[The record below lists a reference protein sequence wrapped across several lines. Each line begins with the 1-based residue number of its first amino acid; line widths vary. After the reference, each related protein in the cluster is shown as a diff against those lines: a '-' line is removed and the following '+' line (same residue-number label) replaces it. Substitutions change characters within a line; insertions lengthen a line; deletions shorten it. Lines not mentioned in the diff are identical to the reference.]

1 MKKLFCYITVI
12 STLGFSISCNKED
25 ITGKDLRIICEEL
38 RPYSYVEDNQL
49 KGISADITARILDL
63 MAVKSKSVEVPAD
76 WSAAYDLLR
85 SSDNVALFT
94 TGLTAERK
102 EEFQW
107 VGPITMFST
116 GFIGLRSSGITIG
129 SVNDAMFLSSIG
141 VVKGYPTVTMLQD
154 RDFKNLIIYNTQSEA
169 VTALYAGLVTSV
181 FDESN
186 SIRSVAAAGGHDAGQ
201 LSELF
206 TLSSVQGFIAFS
218 KGVSPIIIE
227 SWQEKLDELKESGF
241 VQDVYNLYLPGVKAP
256 GVITIYTEENPP
268 QNFRASDGTL
278 TGSSVEIV
286 NAMSQGIPMNVSIT
300 IENWTDAYEQVQF
313 APNSMIFSTV
323 RTPARESLF
332 HWIGPVCRKNYCFFV
347 NSTSAIDIN
356 IITDAKQLTA
366 VGVPQGWAAEQ
377 ELKNQGFTNI
387 HTYGTP
393 LIVFQK
399 LLDHTI
405 DAAVLNDIAIPYL
418 AEQSGHQ
425 PAEVRNEL
433 VLSYTETSLAFSLD
447 TKDKYIQQWEQAY
460 ATVMSNGKFAEIWGR
475 WYPGIKW

>member
-1 MKKLFCYITVI
+1 MKRLICFIATI
-12 STLGFSISCNKED
+12 ATLLTGSSCHKED
-25 ITGKDLRIICEEL
+25 ITGKNLRIICEDL
-38 RPYSYVEDNQL
+38 RPYSYVENNTL

-63 MAVKSKSVEVPAD
+63 MAVQNMKIEVTTD
-76 WSAAYDLLR
+76 WPAAYNLLR
-85 SSDNVALFT
+85 TSDNVALFT
-94 TGLTAERK
+94 TGFTADRK
-102 EEFQW
+102 DQFQW

-129 SVNDAMFLSSIG
+129 SVNDAMGLSSVG
-141 VVKGYPTVTMLQD
+141 VVKGYPTVTMLQE
-154 RDFKNLIIYNTQSEA
+154 RDFKNLIIYNTQKEA

-186 SIRSVAAAGGHDAGQ
+186 SIRSVATVDGHDAGQ

-218 KGVSPIIIE
+218 KGVSPKIIE
-227 SWQEKLDELKESGF
+227 SWQEKLDELKGSGF
-241 VQDVYNLYLPGVKAP
+241 VQEVYNTYLPGVKAP
-256 GVITIYTEENPP
+256 GIISIYTEENPP
-268 QNFRASDGTL
+268 QNYRTADGTL

-286 NAMSQGIPMNVSIT
+286 NAMSQEIPMNVSIT
-300 IENWTDAYEQVQF
+300 IENWTDAYEQVQL

-347 NSTSAIDIN
+347 NSNSTIDIN
-356 IITDAKQLTA
+356 IIADAKQLTA
-366 VGVPQGWAAEQ
+366 VGVPQGWASEQ

-418 AEQSGHQ
+418 AEQSGHL

-460 ATVMSNGKFAEIWGR
+460 ATVMSNGKFAEIWAK
-475 WYPGIKW
+475 WYPEIRW